1 MTNRSPTSPVNDQ
14 PVTNPLR
21 RPPDSRPIVSRT
33 VDLTIRISTVAG
45 AAVLDV
51 CGEIDVATIP
61 RLHDALLR
69 ATNADAA
76 AAPDQ
81 VLIVDVDGVWS
92 CDDMGLGVLLGAAGR
107 CRESGGDLV
116 VVCSDG
122 PLRDRLS
129 RTGFDRAIRVTARL
143 ADVISRAA
151 HESN

>member
-1 MTNRSPTSPVNDQ
+1 M
-14 PVTNPLR
+14 
-21 RPPDSRPIVSRT
+21 
-33 VDLTIRISTVAG
+33 
-45 AAVLDV
+45 LDV
-51 CGEIDVATIP
+51 SGEIDMATIP

-69 ATNADAA
+69 ATNADADA
-76 AAPDQ
+76 DAAPRQ
-81 VLIVDVDGVWS
+81 VLIVDLDGVWS

-122 PLRDRLS
+122 PLRDRLE
-129 RTGFDRAIRVTARL
+129 RTGFDRAIRVTPRL